1 MRTEI
6 TVRLLFVLLLVA
18 AARCSAAKTA
28 PSVLTAPPLDVVSVK
43 PDSSDPQSGQLGLR
57 TDGIYASNT
66 PLRFMLEVA
75 FRRRFDGRRIVNLP
89 AWAGTERFDVAGK
102 VAESDLPKL
111 HGLSGEQYDA
121 MRSGLLLEALVD
133 RFHLR
138 THVEEHD
145 GPVYA
150 LVVAKGGPKM
160 TKVGEDAPRS
170 LPGTSASLTAFNG
183 EISGHI
189 VSLRQLTEALSRAG
203 QLDRPIVDRTGLTGV
218 YDFALKWTPDAT
230 PAPADN
236 GAPDNDQPALFTA
249 IQEQLGLK
257 LVPTKGPVET
267 LVIDHIERP
276 SAN

>member
-6 TVRLLFVLLLVA
+6 TGRLLFTVLLVY
-18 AARCSAAKTA
+18 AARCSAAQTA
-28 PSVLTAPPLDVVSVK
+28 PSILAAPPLDVVSVK
-43 PDSSDPQSGQLGLR
+43 PDNSDPQDGQLGLR
-57 TDGIYASNT
+57 ADGIYASNT

-89 AWAGTERFDVAGK
+89 AWAETDRFDVAGK
-102 VAESDLPKL
+102 VAESDLPRL
-111 HGLSGEQYDA
+111 RGLNGEQYDA

-133 RFHLR
+133 RFRLQ

-150 LVVAKGGPKM
+150 LSVAKSGPKM
-160 TKVGEDAPRS
+160 TEVAEDAPRA

-183 EISGHI
+183 GISGHI
-189 VSLRQLTEALSRAG
+189 VTLHQLTEALGRAG
-203 QLDRPIVDRTGLTGV
+203 HLDRPVVDRTGLTGV

-236 GAPDNDQPALFTA
+236 GAPDNDQPMLFTA

-267 LVIDHIERP
+267 LVIDHVERP